1 MPATTAPQRYA
12 DHTVHRRQ
20 IVPLLKAQL
29 QQTRQGGPQLRTM
42 VKLQLLDQTAQ
53 RWAIVVDRHQP
64 MPGRRLLQAAAAGVM
79 GCRRRQATLRAE
91 RGAGEQGAA
100 ATRAEPPVGERQRHL
115 A

>member
-1 MPATTAPQRYA
+1 MPQRYA

-20 IVPLLKAQL
+20 IVPLLKTQL

-53 RWAIVVDRHQP
+53 RRAIVIDCHQP
-64 MPGRRLLQAAAAGVM
+64 MPGRRLLQAAAAGMM
-79 GCRRRQATLRAE
+79 GCRRRQATLGAE

-100 ATRAEPPVGERQRHL
+100 AAGADPPAGDRQRHL

>member
-1 MPATTAPQRYA
+1 MPQRYA

-20 IVPLLKAQL
+20 IVPLLKTQL

-64 MPGRRLLQAAAAGVM
+64 MPGRRLLQAATAGVM
-79 GCRRRQATLRAE
+79 GQRRRQATPGAE

-100 ATRAEPPVGERQRHL
+100 AAGADPPAGDRQRHL

>member
-1 MPATTAPQRYA
+1 MPQRYA

-20 IVPLLKAQL
+20 IVTL
-29 QQTRQGGPQLRTM
+29 QKTQQQQAREGGPQLRTM

-53 RWAIVVDRHQP
+53 RWAIVIDRHHS
-64 MPGRRLLQAAAAGVM
+64 MPGRRLLQAAAAGVP
-79 GCRRRQATLRAE
+79 GHCRRQAALRAE

-100 ATRAEPPVGERQRHL
+100 AARADPPAGDRQRHL